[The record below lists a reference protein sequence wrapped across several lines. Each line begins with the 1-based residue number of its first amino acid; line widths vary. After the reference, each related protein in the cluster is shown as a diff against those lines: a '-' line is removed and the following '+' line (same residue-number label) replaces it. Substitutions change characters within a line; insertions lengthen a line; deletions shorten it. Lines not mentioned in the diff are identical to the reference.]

1 MGNRQPPRPH
11 EYPAGAGDPAEGGA
25 WARICAEVTVIP
37 NPNKLKRGGGFP
49 QLKLTGRDEDPATG
63 GIRPGNP
70 EQPALWQETSDYQNN
85 IWWLNLDA
93 PDAAFVFKE
102 RTDNPMLWRSFHAQK
117 VVEMV
122 IQVHMQEEF
131 TRLGEAERRDIWV
144 SHKLALERYQIRLS
158 EPMWQI
164 LETYVLTGRGLD

>member
-1 MGNRQPPRPH
+1 
-11 EYPAGAGDPAEGGA
+11 
-25 WARICAEVTVIP
+25 
-37 NPNKLKRGGGFP
+37 
-49 QLKLTGRDEDPATG
+49 
-63 GIRPGNP
+63 
-70 EQPALWQETSDYQNN
+70 
-85 IWWLNLDA
+85 
-93 PDAAFVFKE
+93 
-102 RTDNPMLWRSFHAQK
+102 MLWRSFHAQK